1 MFLVVQTGEFNF
13 IWLECL
19 TLDYLFFRSPIYC
32 SIVKSTEKD
41 ILITLTGFI
50 VISFL
55 KSVLFFLFYNFLMN
69 NDLILNALFGC
80 SVIQQ
85 YTISFYQFVLLR
97 QFFYR
102 TQDSVKQQ
110 DFQL

>member
-1 MFLVVQTGEFNF
+1 MARM
-13 IWLECL
+13 
-19 TLDYLFFRSPIYC
+19 LDIGLSVFRSPIYC
-32 SIVKSTEKD
+32 SIVKSTEKET
-41 ILITLTGFI
+41 LITLTDFI

-80 SVIQQ
+80 SIIQQ
-85 YTISFYQFVLLR
+85 YSISFYQFVLLS
-97 QFFYR
+97 FYR

-110 DFQL
+110 DFQM